1 MVYGMVY
8 GIRYTVRY
16 TGIRY
21 TGIRYTV
28 ICPFLQKKKVLR
40 IAQPGRQN
48 LNQVRPSIL
57 QPLIRPLLPYRSK
70 VKS

>member
-1 MVYGMVY
+1 MVY
-8 GIRYTVRY
+8 GIWYTVYGIRY

-28 ICPFLQKKKVLR
+28 ICPFLQKMKVLR

-48 LNQVRPSIL
+48 LN
-57 QPLIRPLLPYRSK
+57 
-70 VKS
+70 